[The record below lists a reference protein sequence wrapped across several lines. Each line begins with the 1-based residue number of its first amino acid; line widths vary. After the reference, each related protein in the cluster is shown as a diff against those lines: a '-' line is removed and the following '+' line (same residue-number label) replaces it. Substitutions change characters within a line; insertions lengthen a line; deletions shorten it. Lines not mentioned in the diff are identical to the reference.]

1 MTSMALV
8 VQERDRPSPKVW
20 QPWYMDESEGGG
32 KELPTRTHRDQR
44 TRDRLALARPPHRTT
59 PRRGW
64 HVLTG
69 VTPEIPG
76 RPLVRTSLVRSPA
89 PPPPLAGPPGDGHGF
104 GTAREATLMTTPW
117 PRETG
122 SLWQGSTRPPL

>member
-1 MTSMALV
+1 MRDMTSMALV

-59 PRRGW
+59 PSPERGCFQRRRDQRGGLPAAAAPLRRRLLPALGRRRPAR
-64 HVLTG
+64 HDHQAALS
-69 VTPEIPG
+69 PA
-76 RPLVRTSLVRSPA
+76 RPLA
-89 PPPPLAGPPGDGHGF
+89 PP
-104 GTAREATLMTTPW
+104 
-117 PRETG
+117 
-122 SLWQGSTRPPL
+122 RPHL